1 MIMERLKT
9 RSYNTIYARDYFW
22 RTYEKQEID
31 LIEDYDGTLHAFEFK
46 WTDKKTPRIPKL
58 FRETYPDSTYEVIT
72 KDNFLAI
79 L

>member
-31 LIEDYDGTLHAFEFK
+31 LIEDYDGILHAFEFK
-46 WTDKKTPRIPKL
+46 WAPRKIPRIPKL
-58 FRETYPDSTYEVIT
+58 FSETYPSSIYEVIT
-72 KDNFLAI
+72 TDNFLSI